1 MRGVESSRL
10 KVTMVMWLALN
21 SAHLDNPLAVEVIDP
36 QGSGAL
42 HLLEMAQKATCPD
55 FFGSFPKLNLS
66 TLNGTDLKGTTIIAE
81 NSSGLKKVAPQL
93 NQLLATQHLS
103 THITAKGKY
112 GDVEQKREISGP
124 IGCVMVTKEPPF
136 LLSDLSFLKLYL
148 SSGQN
153 ILPRS
158 LSEAGQALF
167 DTLCGI
173 IRASIRRIK
182 PRLIIG
188 NFPENL
194 LTFFYNTGKS
204 ESELRKVGTFGRM
217 IRLIHLINNPPPVYR
232 SEVLSDLLGVPQDS
246 LKLVS
251 KNPSQPATA
260 ETVCNRIDY
269 YIFWSIMN
277 GLHLLR
283 EDDPYLTPRQ
293 GNILQFM
300 ADCEELLAPGETP
313 GIWLSPE
320 KILAMGEAEG
330 RETIKNVGITVL
342 RKELKKMS
350 EMRVIRE
357 GKGIGGKFKYFLDTT
372 KPVLDPVYLPPPSQG
387 ADEISGQ
394 SRIKILNPITGEIE
408 EV

>member
-1 MRGVESSRL
+1 
-10 KVTMVMWLALN
+10 
-21 SAHLDNPLAVEVIDP
+21 
-36 QGSGAL
+36 
-42 HLLEMAQKATCPD
+42 MAKQATWPD
-55 FFGSFPKLNLS
+55 FFGSLPKLNLS
-66 TLNGTDLKGTTIIAE
+66 TLFKNGTDLKGVTIVAE
-81 NSSGLKKVAPQL
+81 DSSGFKKVAPQL

-103 THITAKGKY
+103 THITERGKY
-112 GDVEQKREISGP
+112 GDVKQKREISGP

-148 SSGQN
+148 PSAQN

-158 LSEAGQALF
+158 LSEADQALF

-182 PRLIIG
+182 PRLFIS
-188 NFPENL
+188 NFPEDL

-204 ESELRKVGTFGRM
+204 ESELWKVGTFGRM
-217 IRLIHLINNPPPVYR
+217 IRLIHLINNPPAVYR
-232 SEVLSDLLGVPQDS
+232 SEVLSKLLEVPQDS

-251 KNPSQPATA
+251 KNPSQPVTA
-260 ETVCNRIDY
+260 ETVCNRTDY

-283 EDDPYLTPRQ
+283 ENDPYLTPRQ
-293 GNILQFM
+293 ENILQFM
-300 ADCEELLAPGETP
+300 ADCEKLLAPGESP

-320 KILAMGEAEG
+320 KILEMGEAEG
-330 RETIKNVGITVL
+330 RENIKNVGITVL

-357 GKGIGGKFKYFLDTT
+357 EKGIGGKFKYFVDTT

-387 ADEISGQ
+387 KDEIFGQ
-394 SRIKILNPITGEIE
+394 SRIKILNPITGGIDEM
-408 EV
+408 